1 MIEILYFR
9 LAYLLYHAMKFPGYW
24 IAFIILL
31 AVCGCSPA
39 ANCNG
44 GQNTGSTLH
53 ILFIGNSYT
62 YVNDLPGTF
71 ARLACTGGHKVET
84 DMAAEGGWALADHAA
99 SAQTLAKLAQSKW
112 DFVIL
117 QEQSEIPAMDDYRKQ
132 SMYPA
137 VRQLVGKIKATGAK
151 PILFLTWGHHD
162 GLPQAGFQ
170 TFNDM
175 QAQLYVGYMGI
186 AKELNVPVAPVG
198 DAWLMGRLQP
208 TPLDLWQADG
218 SHPNEMGTYLA
229 ACVFYA
235 VFFRQ
240 SPAGLTYRP
249 GLSQATAQTLQTLA
263 VDSVLKEP
271 WRWYLP

>member
-1 MIEILYFR
+1 MDRGRILFV
-9 LAYLLYHAMKFPGYW
+9 
-24 IAFIILL
+24 FIILL
-31 AVCGCSPA
+31 AVCGCSPI

-44 GQNTGSTLH
+44 GQNNGSTLH

-62 YVNDLPGTF
+62 YANDLPGNF
-71 ARLACTGGHKVET
+71 ARLACAGGHEVET

-99 SAQTLAKLAQSKW
+99 SAQTFEKLGQQKW

-117 QEQSEIPAMDDYRKQ
+117 QEQSEIPVMDFYRKQ

-137 VRQLVGKIKATGAK
+137 ARQLVGKIKAMGAK
-151 PILFLTWGHHD
+151 PILLMTWGLRD
-162 GLPQAGFQ
+162 GLPQAGLQ
-170 TFNDM
+170 NFNDM

-235 VFFRQ
+235 AIFRQ
-240 SPAGLTYRP
+240 SPAELTYRS
-249 GLSQATAQTLQTLA
+249 GLSQETAQTLQTLA
-263 VDSVLKEP
+263 ADSVLKEP
-271 WRWYLP
+271 WRWNLP

>member
-1 MIEILYFR
+1 M
-9 LAYLLYHAMKFPGYW
+9 
-24 IAFIILL
+24 
-31 AVCGCSPA
+31 
-39 ANCNG
+39 
-44 GQNTGSTLH
+44 H